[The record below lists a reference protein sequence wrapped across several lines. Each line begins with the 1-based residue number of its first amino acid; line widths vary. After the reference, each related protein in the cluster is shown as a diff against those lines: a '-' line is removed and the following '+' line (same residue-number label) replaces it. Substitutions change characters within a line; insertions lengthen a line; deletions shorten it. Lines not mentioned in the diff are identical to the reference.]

1 MPNINLN
8 FFWSSNFLLVG
19 GQLNGGRC
27 IYLVVCWSAVG
38 WLVGWLVGR
47 LSMVDGRLVGGFKKT
62 RNRDNHGQEKFFTR
76 FANNLQL
83 WLRVLRI
90 PSLLIITR
98 HLD

>member
-1 MPNINLN
+1 ME
-8 FFWSSNFLLVG
+8 VG
-19 GQLNGGRC
+19 AFIWWYVGQL
-27 IYLVVCWSAVG
+27 
-38 WLVGWLVGR
+38 LVGWLVGR

-83 WLRVLRI
+83 WLRLLRI

>member
-1 MPNINLN
+1 ME
-8 FFWSSNFLLVG
+8 VG
-19 GQLNGGRC
+19 AFIWWYVGQRL
-27 IYLVVCWSAVG
+27 VG

>member
-1 MPNINLN
+1 ME
-8 FFWSSNFLLVG
+8 VG
-19 GQLNGGRC
+19 AFIWWYVGQL
-27 IYLVVCWSAVG
+27 
-38 WLVGWLVGR
+38 LVGWLVGR

-62 RNRDNHGQEKFFTR
+62 RNGDNQGQEKFFTR

-83 WLRVLRI
+83 WLRVLKI